1 MSTATCQDALARFAS
16 EYYAAHPGT
25 LEAERKALMAC
36 AAIDG
41 TKPKHWKRHGIGK
54 RGDVTIRLF
63 EKEYDSFVLPSNIAI
78 TEEKPDGSVS
88 FRWVSSVEQA
98 VLDTGISWNWNGL
111 GSMTTKEKLLNPDPE
126 PAWSASSHERSPW
139 VLVSVPYKPPA

>member
-1 MSTATCQDALARFAS
+1 VSTATCQAALAKFAS
-16 EYYAAHPGT
+16 EYYATHPGA

-36 AAIDG
+36 AASDG

-54 RGDVTIRLF
+54 RGDVTVRLF
-63 EKEYDSFVLPSNIAI
+63 EKEFDSRVLPGNIAI
-78 TEEKPDGSVS
+78 VEETPDSTIT

-98 VLDTGISWNWNGL
+98 VLETGISWNWNGL

-126 PAWSASSHERSPW
+126 PARTSADSAPSPW
-139 VLVSVPYKPPA
+139 LLISVPNRPAP